1 MSEVET
7 SERTEGDIF
16 PISASSS
23 FGGSSVFFQVVRVLQ
38 GLGIGNWGVLRR
50 VMVDL
55 VGFGKLWVKPVFQ
68 MAQN

>member
-23 FGGSSVFFQVVRVLQ
+23 SSSFGGSSVFFEVVRVLQ
-38 GLGIGNWGVLRR
+38 GV
-50 VMVDL
+50 
-55 VGFGKLWVKPVFQ
+55 
-68 MAQN
+68 